1 MTHVNAV
8 RVHLSIA
15 ICNIDIK
22 PCACSDWS
30 KTHVLQEYKTEKKR
44 ILLFCICKRYS
55 IKQIKKPKPFI
66 TL

>member
-44 ILLFCICKRYS
+44 ILLFCACKIYILNNNS
-55 IKQIKKPKPFI
+55 KANEEA
-66 TL
+66 